1 MKISNKIARYALLH
15 AQGLRKRS
23 EAATK
28 WDVLQAIRQM
38 GALQIDTIN
47 VVARS
52 PYLVLWSRLGD
63 YNPRW
68 LDELHAE
75 GYLFEY
81 WSHAACFLP
90 IEDYPIYR
98 RRMIERSKTLARWY
112 QVDSDIVNSVLDFVC
127 NYGPV
132 LSSSFPNLDKRAGGW
147 WNRKPEKEALE
158 YLFDIGML
166 MVKERRNFQR
176 VYDLRERVL
185 PDWDDSNVPSTE
197 EMNKSLVLKSAKAM
211 GVAKL
216 TWISDYFR
224 LDKTSTVTAVKQLLD
239 EGELIQ
245 VEVEGWDVPAI
256 VNSSFISELDAIEE
270 MISNSHITTFLSPF
284 DPVIWDRKRA
294 LELFGFDYKIEVYTP
309 ASKRIYGY
317 FTLPILY
324 KGRIIGRIDPKSHR
338 KDGVME
344 IRSLHL
350 EPEIEID
357 DELILEVGEALR
369 SFAKWHGT
377 PELLIKQAPFQ
388 IY

>member
-1 MKISNKIARYALLH
+1 
-15 AQGLRKRS
+15 
-23 EAATK
+23 
-28 WDVLQAIRQM
+28 
-38 GALQIDTIN
+38 
-47 VVARS
+47 
-52 PYLVLWSRLGD
+52 
-63 YNPRW
+63 
-68 LDELHAE
+68 
-75 GYLFEY
+75 
-81 WSHAACFLP
+81 
-90 IEDYPIYR
+90 
-98 RRMIERSKTLARWY
+98 MIERSKTLARWY

-197 EMNKSLVLKSAKAM
+197 EMNKSLVLKSVKAM

-324 KGRIIGRIDPKSHR
+324 KGRIIGRIDPKAHR

-350 EPEIEID
+350 ESGIKID
-357 DELILEVGEALR
+357 NELIFEVGEALR
-369 SFAKWHGT
+369 SFANWHGT